1 MSYRISRRQSSINPD
16 EQSDPI
22 FVIDEDTAYLVS
34 IAARLFSKALKNRFS
49 DYGTT
54 TGQWPLLLSLWE
66 EDGLTQRQLSNRV
79 QIEEPTTTRT
89 LDRME
94 RDGLVSRI
102 RDKDDRRRIH
112 IFLTKRASE
121 LKDELIP
128 YAKEVNA
135 RATHGLSEQDKAKAN
150 SLLTYIIARLE

>member
-1 MSYRISRRQSSINPD
+1 MA
-16 EQSDPI
+16 
-22 FVIDEDTAYLVS
+22 T
-34 IAARLFSKALKNRFS
+34 
-49 DYGTT
+49 
-54 TGQWPLLLSLWE
+54 LLLSLWE

-112 IFLTKRASE
+112 IFLTERASQ